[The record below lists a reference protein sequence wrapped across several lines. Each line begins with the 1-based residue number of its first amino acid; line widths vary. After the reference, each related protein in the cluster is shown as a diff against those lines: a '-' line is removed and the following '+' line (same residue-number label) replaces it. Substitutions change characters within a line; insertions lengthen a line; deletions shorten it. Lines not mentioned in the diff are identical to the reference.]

1 MPEEPQKKRSESID
15 LEAFSEDELVV
26 RIAELKDDIAACER
40 ELEKKRA
47 HRSAAAAFFN
57 SH

>member
-1 MPEEPQKKRSESID
+1 MSDEPRQSTLKSVD
-15 LEAFSEDELVV
+15 LEAFSEDELEH
-26 RIAELKDDIAACER
+26 RISDLKDEIAACER

-47 HRSAAAAFFN
+47 HKSAAAAFFD